1 MAAAAGDQMPS
12 CKKGLFIFKEIK
24 NAQQSMLGHTK
35 MEKEPRRK
43 SIFARNDDN
52 DTEANR
58 LIINK
63 ELSQLKDLNGKV

>member
-43 SIFARNDDN
+43 SIFFP
-52 DTEANR
+52 
-58 LIINK
+58 
-63 ELSQLKDLNGKV
+63 Q